1 MRRASRSMRA
11 LRRVLRVSC
20 PHATHEQHGSR
31 HAPGRCWSTVVR
43 RASVAMPRVRLRG
56 KRRAENVHR
65 LAPGEVLETIHTS
78 VQGLLLQEIVR
89 FSHMCLERLPS

>member
-1 MRRASRSMRA
+1 
-11 LRRVLRVSC
+11 
-20 PHATHEQHGSR
+20 
-31 HAPGRCWSTVVR
+31 
-43 RASVAMPRVRLRG
+43 MPRVRLRG